1 MRKRPKET
9 RLERTVRELPKSN
22 DQLPCTLRVAKDC
35 TGRAGMVCHVRRGH
49 AGMGTKV
56 AMTASYLGC
65 YWCHLVEGAHKA
77 SDEDILRAVVE
88 SQAYYWSVIDK

>member
-1 MRKRPKET
+1 
-9 RLERTVRELPKSN
+9 
-22 DQLPCTLRVAKDC
+22 
-35 TGRAGMVCHVRRGH
+35 
-49 AGMGTKV
+49 MGTKV

-77 SDEDILRAVVE
+77 SDKDILRAVVE